1 MILMTFPSEHNFKR
15 IRFAY
20 LPSEAAMPVVQ
31 WYLQKLDLKLADT
44 DACLVISDMK
54 FGRSGLE
61 ISWDMTGVF
70 SDDLESVLEQEI
82 EWICRKATKSVWL

>member
-1 MILMTFPSEHNFKR
+1 MILMTFPSEHDFRR

-20 LPSEAAMPVVQ
+20 FPAEAAMPVVL
-31 WYLQKLDLKLADT
+31 WYLQKLDLKLAET

-61 ISWDMTGVF
+61 ISWDVTGAC
-70 SDDLESVLEQEI
+70 SDKLESMLEREM
-82 EWICRKATKSVWL
+82 EWICRKATKSV

>member
-1 MILMTFPSEHNFKR
+1 MTFQSEHDFKR

-44 DACLVISDMK
+44 DAYLVISDMK

-61 ISWDMTGVF
+61 IGWDVTGAC
-70 SDDLESVLEQEI
+70 SEELEDMLEQEI
-82 EWICRKATKSVWL
+82 EWICRKATKSI